1 MRSIRMAAAALVILL
16 MISLTG
22 CYSATYSFNFKTE
35 QDTSNEEGAWI
46 IDGEGV
52 AGINDYGY
60 YTNGLWMTAPYV
72 FKGDFKITAN
82 FWLGVTAEDSGYVEI
97 SLTDVPPAPGGVN
110 DWLSIEMLN
119 LATEDEKLHIEDG
132 HLSDIAIPF
141 DGREEIPGLN
151 RGHWNEMTLT
161 KKGNDIKL
169 KVNDR
174 TVESFEVINCASEY
188 LAVSFLS
195 GCDIVDDPSN
205 PKTGFILRD
214 VKVEYTQGN
223 AELII

>member
-22 CYSATYSFNFKTE
+22 CYNATYSFNFSTE

-60 YTNGLWMTAPYV
+60 YSNGLWLTAPYV
-72 FKGDFKITAN
+72 FRDDFKLTAH
-82 FWLGVTAEDSGYVEI
+82 FWLGVTAEDSGYVEVA
-97 SLTDVPPAPGGVN
+97 LTDVPPAPGGVN
-110 DWLSIEMLN
+110 DWVSIQLLD
-119 LATEDEKLHIEDG
+119 LATENERLYVEDG
-132 HLSDIAIPF
+132 HLLNVATPYNVV
-141 DGREEIPGLN
+141 EQIPGLN
-151 RGHWNEMTLT
+151 RGHWNEITLT
-161 KKGNDIKL
+161 KKGANIKFT
-169 KVNDR
+169 VNDR
-174 TVESFEVINCASEY
+174 SVASFELVNCASEY
-188 LAVSFLS
+188 LAISFVS
-195 GCDIVDDPSN
+195 GCDVIDDPTN
-205 PKTGFILRD
+205 PKTGFILKD